1 MRGRF
6 ITLEGIEGVG
16 KTTQVATVRATLE
29 ALQRPFVTTREPGGT
44 PLAEDIRA
52 LVLAPREEA
61 VPGSAELL
69 LMFAAR
75 AVHVANLIV
84 PTLAAGKDVVCD
96 RFTDAT
102 YAYQGGGR
110 HVPLPQVAALE
121 AITHG
126 GLQPDLTVLLDA
138 APALALQR
146 AKRRGATDRF
156 EAETVAFFDRV
167 RAAYLERA
175 AAEPARFVVIDAT
188 QPLAEV
194 SAAVAAAVVA
204 AAARWNAAAPAATPA
219 STGAVAPE
227 VEQPA

>member
-29 ALQRPFVTTREPGGT
+29 ALGRRFHGTREPGGT

-52 LVLAPREEA
+52 LVLAPRTEP

-75 AVHVANLIV
+75 AVHVANLIE
-84 PTLAAGKDVVCD
+84 PTLAAGQDVVCD

-110 HVPLPQVAALE
+110 GVPVADVAALE

-126 GLQPDLTVLLDA
+126 GLQPDLTLLLDA
-138 APALALQR
+138 PPALALQR
-146 AKRRGATDRF
+146 AKRRSAADRF
-156 EAETVAFFDRV
+156 EAETLAFFERV
-167 RAAYLERA
+167 VVVDAA
-175 AAEPARFVVIDAT
+175 
-188 QPLAEV
+188 QPLEAV
-194 SAAVAAAVVA
+194 SAAVANAIQSAVVT
-204 AAARWNAAAPAATPA
+204 WTNAPAAQINA
-219 STGAVAPE
+219 MSAKS
-227 VEQPA
+227 

>member
-16 KTTQVATVRATLE
+16 KTTQVATVRATLQT
-29 ALQRPFVTTREPGGT
+29 LGRRFQGTREPGGT

-52 LVLAPREEA
+52 LVLAPRTEA

-75 AVHVANLIV
+75 AVHVANLIE
-84 PTLAAGKDVVCD
+84 PTLAAGQDVVCD

-110 HVPLPQVAALE
+110 GVPLADVAALE

-126 GLQPDLTVLLDA
+126 GLQPDLTLLLDA
-138 APALALQR
+138 PPALALQR
-146 AKRRGATDRF
+146 AKRRSAADRF
-156 EAETVAFFDRV
+156 EAETLAFFERV
-167 RAAYLERA
+167 RAAYLARA
-175 AAEPARFVVIDAT
+175 AAAPHRFVVVDAA
-188 QPLAEV
+188 QPLEAV
-194 SAAVAAAVVA
+194 SAAVASAIQTAGVA
-204 AAARWNAAAPAATPA
+204 WTNAPAARINATSA
-219 STGAVAPE
+219 KS
-227 VEQPA
+227 